1 VDAVPGHDR
10 DGQPL
15 NQLALTPVAEREAHR
30 QAGKLLH
37 RLHHAGPPRA
47 EPDMTG
53 WLAHRGEEWLR
64 LAQPVLPREQLAEIR
79 SHLQAL
85 AQLAPIAA
93 VACHLDYAPRNLLRS
108 PAGVISI
115 IDFEH
120 ARYDL
125 AGVLCVERWQ
135 DRDTLGP

>member
-1 VDAVPGHDR
+1 
-10 DGQPL
+10 
-15 NQLALTPVAEREAHR
+15 
-30 QAGKLLH
+30 
-37 RLHHAGPPRA
+37 
-47 EPDMTG
+47 MTG

-125 AGVLCVERWQ
+125 AARATSCACPATSGRPGLEEAFCQGYGALSALDRQVIEHCLHLDVLTAAMRASGQAVRA
-135 DRDTLGP
+135 RAPR

>member
-1 VDAVPGHDR
+1 
-10 DGQPL
+10 
-15 NQLALTPVAEREAHR
+15 
-30 QAGKLLH
+30 
-37 RLHHAGPPRA
+37 
-47 EPDMTG
+47 MTG

-93 VACHLDYAPRNLLRS
+93 VACHLDCAPRNLLRS

-125 AGVLCVERWQ
+125 AARATSCACPATSGRPGLEEAFCRGTAPC
-135 DRDTLGP
+135 RHSTGR